1 MLQIQ
6 KIEFESDDI
15 LDRLIPIY
23 DTKHGKMINARE
35 LHFALGVKKKFSDW
49 IKLYIKDYSGYNY
62 GLTENDPPNPEE
74 YDFFSFEIPASHQSG
89 KKIEYYLS
97 LDIGKEIALMTRSV
111 VGKEVR
117 KYFINAEKTLM
128 KMTKVLSD
136 TDKTPEQ
143 KIAEALVL
151 SQQILA
157 QKEVEVKRAIR
168 NKEYNKKVNVK
179 LRREIKELKKN
190 NIDNNILSEKEETI
204 EFLEGSIER
213 LEDQNAQ
220 LKARLN
226 HLISIKLDGKSILN
240 AFAVVDVAR
249 RQRFALNAHGKEKAK
264 IQAYVFRKDA
274 ITNSGIIL
282 NNDPGKTLVENIN
295 VEDMEKAVVVY
306 IAALRKLINNEELFE
321 DLFEVQL
328 KRANEFLGKIEF
340 ERRNSEELTEEE
352 IQF

>member
-6 KIEFESDDI
+6 KIELESNDV
-15 LDRLIPIY
+15 LDKLIPIY
-23 DTKHGKMINARE
+23 DTKYGKMINARE
-35 LHFALGVKKKFSDW
+35 LHYALKIKKKFSDW

-62 GLTENDPPNPEE
+62 GLSENDPLNPEE
-74 YDFFSFEIPASHQSG
+74 YDFFSFEISASYQSG

-97 LDIGKEIALMTRSV
+97 LDIGKEIALMTRSI
-111 VGKEVR
+111 VGKEIR

-128 KMTKVLSD
+128 KMTKVLND
-136 TDKTPEQ
+136 TNKTPEQ

-157 QKEVEVKRAIR
+157 QKEIEIKKAIK

-179 LRREIKELKKN
+179 LRREIRELKKN
-190 NIDNNILSEKEETI
+190 NIDNDILSKKEETI
-204 EFLEGSIER
+204 EFLEGNVER

-220 LKARLN
+220 LKSRLN

-240 AFAVVDVAR
+240 AFAIVDVTR
-249 RQRFALNAHGKEKAK
+249 RQRFALNTHAKEQAK
-264 IQAYVFRKDA
+264 IKAYVFRKDA
-274 ITNSGIIL
+274 ITNAGIIL

-295 VEDMEKAVVVY
+295 VEDMGKAIVVY
-306 IAALRKLINNEELFE
+306 ITALRKLINNEELFE
-321 DLFEVQL
+321 ELFEIQL
-328 KRANEFLGKIEF
+328 KRANEFLEKIEF
-340 ERRNSEELTEEE
+340 EKQNSEELTEEE